1 LHLYRGTAS
10 ALSQEIISGSLIP
23 HLQRRFAER
32 VLYAPS
38 ESEVRSWE
46 RSLPAVA
53 KELLA
58 AGLND
63 VEVLVEYF
71 LPLTSKR
78 ADVVVIGSHP
88 TTNAI
93 SALVWENKQWTTG
106 DIEDID
112 GRLVSVA
119 GRLLLHPQQQVKQ
132 YVEYLNDF
140 NHLAHDGSLVV
151 GGMAFLHNA
160 TSAEVTPFRT
170 ADLVDLAEFPIFS
183 GDEVAA
189 LHRFLLER
197 VSGKGASAAAD
208 DFLQA
213 RTRPSKLLLNHVQEQ
228 IQGHDAFTLLDE
240 QLVAFEFVRR
250 AVDEAHRSN
259 VKKVVIVK
267 GGPGT
272 GKSVIATAIIGD
284 LAKRGYNVSHATGS
298 RSFTTTL
305 RDRVG
310 SRAGALFRYFNSFM
324 SAGPNDLDV
333 LVADEAHRIRK
344 TSNNRFTK
352 KAQRSELRQ
361 VDELIRVARV
371 PVFLLDEKQSVRPD
385 EIGTVDEIRDAA
397 QQQGL
402 DIIEIDLNA
411 QFRLGGSEAYFH
423 WVQRLLGLAG
433 NGAIKWEGDERFE
446 LYAAENPEDLE
457 AWLSKSND
465 DGFAS
470 RMTAGFCWEW
480 SDPVDGTLVED
491 VVIGEWR
498 RPWNLKPEKRVPGI
512 PSSNFWASDPAG
524 FGQVGCI
531 YTAQGF
537 EYDYGG
543 VILGNDLVWRS
554 GKWVADK
561 SKSADTVV
569 KRSDN
574 FDELVRH
581 TYRVLLTRGL
591 RGCLIYSVDPETR
604 VYLKSMGINYI

>member
-1 LHLYRGTAS
+1 MQLYRGTAA
-10 ALSQEIISGSLIP
+10 ALSHEISSGSLVP

-32 VLYAPS
+32 MLYAPS
-38 ESEVRSWE
+38 ESEVTSWS
-46 RSLPAVA
+46 RSLPEVA

-58 AGLND
+58 AGLDD

-78 ADVVVIGSHP
+78 ADVVVIGTHP
-88 TTNAI
+88 STNAI
-93 SALVWENKQWTTG
+93 SAVVWENKQWTTG

-119 GRLLLHPQQQVKQ
+119 GRLLLHPQQQVHQ

-160 TSAEVTPFRT
+160 TSAEVAPFRLAEL
-170 ADLVDLAEFPIFS
+170 ADLSEFPIFS

-213 RTRPSKLLLNHVQEQ
+213 RTRPSKQLLTHVQEQ

-240 QLVAFEFVRR
+240 QLVAFEVVRR
-250 AVDEAHRSN
+250 AVDQARRSN
-259 VKKVVIVK
+259 DKTVVIVK

-305 RDRVG
+305 RERVG
-310 SRAGALFRYFNSFM
+310 SRAGNLFRYFNSFM
-324 SAGPNDLDV
+324 SADQNDLDV

-352 KAQRSELRQ
+352 RALRSNLRQ
-361 VDELIRVARV
+361 VDELMRVARV
-371 PVFLLDEKQSVRPD
+371 PVFLLDENQSVRPD
-385 EIGTVDEIRDAA
+385 EIGTVDEIKDAA
-397 QQQGL
+397 QTHGF

-423 WVQRLLGLAG
+423 WVQRLLGIVG
-433 NGAIKWEGDERFE
+433 NGPIAWEGDERFE
-446 LYAAENPEDLE
+446 LYAVNSPDEME
-457 AWLSKSND
+457 AWLSKKND
-465 DGFAS
+465 DGFTS
-470 RMTAGFCWEW
+470 RMAAGFCWEW

-498 RPWNLKPEKRVPGI
+498 RPWNLKPEKRVKGI
-512 PSSNFWASDPAG
+512 PSSNLWASDSAG

-543 VILGNDLVWRS
+543 VILGSDLVWRN
-554 GKWVADK
+554 GNWVSDK

-591 RGCLIYSVDPETR
+591 RGCLIYSVDRETR
-604 VYLKSMGINYI
+604 DYLNTIGINYI

>member
-1 LHLYRGTAS
+1 MHLYRGTAA
-10 ALSQEIISGSLIP
+10 ALDRELHAETLVPNLRQ
-23 HLQRRFAER
+23 RFAER
-32 VLYAPS
+32 MLYAPS
-38 ESEVRSWE
+38 ESEVTSWA

-53 KELLA
+53 RELMA
-58 AGLND
+58 AGLKD
-63 VEVLVEYF
+63 VEVLVEYS

-78 ADVVVIGSHP
+78 VDVLVIGSHP
-88 TTNAI
+88 STDAI
-93 SALVWENKQWTTG
+93 SAIVWENKQWTTG

-119 GRLLLHPQQQVKQ
+119 GRLLLHPQQQVHQ
-132 YVEYLNDF
+132 YVEYLQDF
-140 NHLAHDGSLVV
+140 NHLAHDGSLVI
-151 GGMAFLHNA
+151 GGLAFLHNA
-160 TSAEVTPFRT
+160 TSDEVAPFRL
-170 ADLVDLAEFPIFS
+170 AELSDLVEYPIFA

-189 LHRFLLER
+189 LCRFLLAR

-213 RTRPSKLLLNHVQEQ
+213 RTRPSKQLLNHVQEQ

-250 AVDEAHRSN
+250 AVEQARRSN
-259 VKKVVIVK
+259 HKKVVIVK

-305 RDRVG
+305 REKVG
-310 SRAGALFRYFNSFM
+310 SRAGTLFRYFNSFM
-324 SAGPNDLDV
+324 AAGQNDLDV

-352 KAQRSELRQ
+352 QALRSELRQ

-371 PVFLLDEKQSVRPD
+371 PMFLLDERQSVRPD

-411 QFRLGGSEAYFH
+411 QFRSGGSEAYFH
-423 WVQRLLGLAG
+423 WVQRLLGLVG
-433 NGAIKWEGDERFE
+433 DGPIKWEGDERFE
-446 LYAAENPEDLE
+446 LYVAESPADME
-457 AWLSKSND
+457 AWLRKKND
-465 DGFAS
+465 DGSTA
-470 RMTAGFCWEW
+470 RMAAGFCWEW
-480 SDPVDGTLVED
+480 SDPVDGNLVND
-491 VVIGEWR
+491 VVIDEWR

-524 FGQVGCI
+524 FDQVGCI

-543 VILGNDLVWRS
+543 VVLGNDMVWRS
-554 GKWVADK
+554 GKWISDK
-561 SKSADTVV
+561 AQSADAVV
-569 KRSDN
+569 KRSGN
-574 FDELVRH
+574 FNELVRH

-591 RGCLIYSVDPETR
+591 RGCLIYSVDLETR
-604 VYLKSMGINYI
+604 DYLHSIGIKYI

>member
-1 LHLYRGTAS
+1 MQLYRGTAS
-10 ALSQEIISGSLIP
+10 ALSNEITSGTLIP
-23 HLQRRFAER
+23 LLQRRFAER
-32 VLYAPS
+32 MLYTPS
-38 ESEVRSWE
+38 TSEATSWA
-46 RSLPAVA
+46 RSLPEVA

-58 AGLND
+58 AGLRD

-88 TTNAI
+88 STNAI
-93 SALVWENKQWTTG
+93 SAVVWENKQWTTG

-119 GRLLLHPQQQVKQ
+119 GRLLLHPQQQVSQ

-151 GGMAFLHNA
+151 SGMAFLHNA
-160 TSAEVTPFRT
+160 TSAEVAPFRLAEL
-170 ADLVDLAEFPIFS
+170 ADLAAFPIFS

-189 LHRFLLER
+189 LHNFLLER

-213 RTRPSKLLLNHVQEQ
+213 RTSPSKQLLTHVQEQ

-240 QLVAFEFVRR
+240 QLVAFEVVSR
-250 AVDEAHRSN
+250 AVDQARRSN
-259 VKKVVIVK
+259 DKKVVIVK

-305 RDRVG
+305 RQRVG
-310 SRAGALFRYFNSFM
+310 SRAGNLFRYFNSFM
-324 SAGPNDLDV
+324 SADQNDLDV

-352 KAQRSELRQ
+352 KALRSDLRQ
-361 VDELIRVARV
+361 VDELMRVARV
-371 PVFLLDEKQSVRPD
+371 PVFLLDENQSVRPD
-385 EIGTVDEIRDAA
+385 EIGTVDEIKDAA
-397 QQQGL
+397 QTHGF

-411 QFRLGGSEAYFH
+411 QFRSGGSEAYFH
-423 WVQRLLGLAG
+423 WVQRLLGIVG
-433 NGAIKWEGDERFE
+433 NGPIAWEGDERFE
-446 LYAAENPEDLE
+446 LYAANSPDEME
-457 AWLSKSND
+457 AWLSKKND
-465 DGFAS
+465 DGFTS
-470 RMTAGFCWEW
+470 RMAAGFCWEW
-480 SDPVDGTLVED
+480 SDPIDGILVED
-491 VVIGEWR
+491 VVIGEWH
-498 RPWNLKPEKRVPGI
+498 RPWNLKPEKRVRGV
-512 PSSNFWASDPAG
+512 PSSNLWASDPGG

-543 VILGNDLVWRS
+543 VILGDDMVWRS
-554 GKWVADK
+554 GNWVSDK
-561 SKSADTVV
+561 SKSADPGV

-591 RGCLIYSVDPETR
+591 RGCLIYSVDRETR
-604 VYLKSMGINYI
+604 DYLKSMGINYI